1 MAKKKDNGLLT
12 SVLYIVI
19 GALLIAFRNE
29 MLGWAMT
36 IAGIFF
42 LVFGILE
49 LVKTN
54 IVSGIVSI
62 IIGVVVLVL
71 GWTIVDIVLL
81 VLGILLAIKGVI
93 ALIGAFGSRKNKVLK
108 IIVALLTVAV
118 GLIIAFGN
126 ALGYVVI
133 IAGAMLI
140 VDGVF
145 GLIVSAKK

>member
-1 MAKKKDNGLLT
+1 MAKKSDNGLLT

-19 GALLIAFRNE
+19 GALLIVFRNE
-29 MLGWAMT
+29 MLEWAMT

-42 LVFGILE
+42 LVFGVLE
-49 LVKTN
+49 LIKLN
-54 IVSGIVSI
+54 FLGGAISI
-62 IIGVVVLVL
+62 IIGIVVLIL
-71 GWTIVDIVLL
+71 GWTVVDIVLL

-108 IIVALLTVAV
+108 IVLALLTVVV
-118 GLIIAFGN
+118 GLIVAFGN

-145 GLIVSAKK
+145 GLIAAAKK

>member
-12 SVLYIVI
+12 SILYIVI
-19 GALLIAFRNE
+19 GALLIIFRNE
-29 MLGWAMT
+29 MLQWAMT

-42 LVFGILE
+42 LVFGVLE
-49 LVKTN
+49 LIKLN
-54 IVSGIVSI
+54 WLGGAVSI
-62 IIGVVVLVL
+62 IIGIVVLIL
-71 GWTIVDIVLL
+71 GWTVVDIVLL

-93 ALIGAFGSRKNKVLK
+93 ALFGAFGSKNNKVLK
-108 IIVALLTVAV
+108 IVMAILTVVV

-145 GLIVSAKK
+145 GLIAAAKK